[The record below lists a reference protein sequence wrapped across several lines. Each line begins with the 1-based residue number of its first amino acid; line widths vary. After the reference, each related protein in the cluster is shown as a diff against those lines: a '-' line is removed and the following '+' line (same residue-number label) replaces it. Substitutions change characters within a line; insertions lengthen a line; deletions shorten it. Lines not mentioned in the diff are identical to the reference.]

1 VGFGGLSYRS
11 DIFLPLLR
19 LKRAALVVVLLLEN
33 VRLCFEVSG
42 VLDTREVS
50 GASVCLGLR

>member
-1 VGFGGLSYRS
+1 MGFEGLSYRS

-19 LKRAALVVVLLLEN
+19 LKRAALVVFWLFEN
-33 VRLCFEVSG
+33 VRLCLEVSG

-50 GASVCLGLR
+50 AASVCLGLR